1 MGTYN
6 RGYRRYGHG
15 PRASHEPVA
24 ETAVIE
30 WSTALLWA
38 TTIALVAGLV
48 LARLMGWV

>member
-1 MGTYN
+1 MTHNY
-6 RGYRRYGHG
+6 GYRRYGHG

-38 TTIALVAGLV
+38 CMIGLVAGLFAAH
-48 LARLMGWV
+48 LLGWV